1 MNAKLSLFALALLV
15 SMSSFAEDRSLW
27 KTSSD
32 VREGVV
38 GSAVGTVTDI
48 QSGNRFVIAPDDDK
62 YTTILVDTD
71 AMSTRWNGFGGT
83 INGSPEIFVG
93 SAGFPNLRTADRVEV
108 RGVGRG
114 VGNVR
119 ADTVTLLG
127 RPVEAPQTGIGQTR
141 DPGNISTPTASS
153 TTPSTAPER
162 IGRVDGIVRSVNAA
176 EGRVVIETDNR
187 ALMTVR
193 ATTSTPVRYR
203 GDTYRIANLEEGD
216 RIRIEPESG
225 SVGTGGEIRARSID
239 VMQSVQE
246 TGGNSTRAIGNLT
259 GRVTRVDRANNRVTV
274 DSGRGPVT
282 VDLSNAAD
290 STGRAVRARDVMAGD
305 HVDITG
311 AYTNDVFNATVVRWT
326 DDTGAPATPSAPAPA
341 TAPPAATGYELGT
354 VTIYGTVTQTL
365 KNSPRLIIKDSA
377 GNLVQVYAVEDLVVK
392 TRTGGYS
399 TADRLTEGES
409 VAIRAYRDADGNF
422 IAQTVRL
429 R

>member
-1 MNAKLSLFALALLV
+1 
-15 SMSSFAEDRSLW
+15 
-27 KTSSD
+27 
-32 VREGVV
+32 
-38 GSAVGTVTDI
+38 
-48 QSGNRFVIAPDDDK
+48 
-62 YTTILVDTD
+62 
-71 AMSTRWNGFGGT
+71 
-83 INGSPEIFVG
+83 
-93 SAGFPNLRTADRVEV
+93 
-108 RGVGRG
+108 
-114 VGNVR
+114 
-119 ADTVTLLG
+119 
-127 RPVEAPQTGIGQTR
+127 
-141 DPGNISTPTASS
+141 
-153 TTPSTAPER
+153 
-162 IGRVDGIVRSVNAA
+162 
-176 EGRVVIETDNR
+176 
-187 ALMTVR
+187 
-193 ATTSTPVRYR
+193 
-203 GDTYRIANLEEGD
+203 
-216 RIRIEPESG
+216 
-225 SVGTGGEIRARSID
+225 

-326 DDTGAPATPSAPAPA
+326 DDTGAPATSSASTPA
-341 TAPPAATGYELGT
+341 TPPPAATGYELGT

-365 KNSPRLIIKDSA
+365 KNSPRLIIRDSA
-377 GNLVQVYAVEDLVVK
+377 GNLVRIYAVEDLVVK